1 MHALSNKSLYLTLC
15 SLLSVLLSAQ
25 EVDFTSMLTTMS
37 IQSLLKSNTKFLL

>member
-15 SLLSVLLSAQ
+15 SLLSVLSAQ